1 LPNLTELK
9 STFEN
14 DHYLFSAKQWA
25 MIKEAVLEMPA
36 LRKLILCKDETPIGW
51 KGKVMKLTGGRVEVE
66 TYDVLGHVVEQ
77 RG

>member
-1 LPNLTELK
+1 
-9 STFEN
+9 
-14 DHYLFSAKQWA
+14 
-25 MIKEAVLEMPA
+25 MLEMPA